1 MKNNIACH
9 TPFEYLART
18 RVPGGGT
25 RPIDTPRAENGDEE
39 SPHTELKVPFE
50 KDKVPK
56 PPTRPP
62 PTPLSPQPTELSWYY
77 SNIT

>member
-1 MKNNIACH
+1 M
-9 TPFEYLART
+9 
-18 RVPGGGT
+18 PGGGT

-62 PTPLSPQPTELSWYY
+62 PTQSQSTEKDDPTPTKKKDSKE
-77 SNIT
+77 

>member
-1 MKNNIACH
+1 M
-9 TPFEYLART
+9 
-18 RVPGGGT
+18 PGGGT

-62 PTPLSPQPTELSWYY
+62 PTPLSPQPTEKDDPTPTKKKDSKE
-77 SNIT
+77 